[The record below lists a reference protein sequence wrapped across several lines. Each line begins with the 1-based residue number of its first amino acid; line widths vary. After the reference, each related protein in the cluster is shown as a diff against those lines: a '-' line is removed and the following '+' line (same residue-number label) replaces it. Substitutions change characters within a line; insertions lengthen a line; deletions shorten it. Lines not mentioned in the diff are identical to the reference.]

1 VERREFT
8 VLHKIVLGLVQ
19 KDLEQEL
26 KASTAEINIP
36 EIIGRT
42 PLSMAAERSE
52 VEAVATLLKYGADPG
67 ISSYSQ
73 TSALHYAA
81 TAKNPECVRLLLE
94 AGVDVDC
101 MTNWDQTPLHFA
113 AAFTKDVRH
122 AKLLLDYGAD
132 PNKRDRDG
140 IVPLSWCAISNNPGV
155 ATVLL
160 ERGADVEGVDNKGSS
175 ALQRA
180 IKSNRH
186 DVLKMIVQKKPRV
199 EACVPEDVSIW
210 HLIATNADL
219 ETIRI
224 ICQLDYSGT
233 TDINEDS
240 LEASA
245 IETLQERLDSI
256 PELRAA
262 FGDLLQSV
270 RTSGNGDDR
279 LGIGQEEEDVWED
292 ARERLED

>member
-1 VERREFT
+1 M
-8 VLHKIVLGLVQ
+8 
-19 KDLEQEL
+19 
-26 KASTAEINIP
+26 KASTADINVP

-52 VEAVATLLKYGADPG
+52 AEAVATLLKYEADPR

-81 TAKNPECVRLLLE
+81 SAKDPECVRLLLE
-94 AGVDVDC
+94 AGLNVDC
-101 MTNWDQTPLHFA
+101 VTNWDQTPLHFA

-132 PNKRDRDG
+132 PNKRDKDG

-155 ATVLL
+155 TTVLL
-160 ERGADVEGVDNKGSS
+160 ERGADVEGVDNEGSS

-186 DVLKMIVQKKPRV
+186 EIMNMIVQKKPRV

-210 HLIATNADL
+210 HLIAANADL
-219 ETIRI
+219 DTIRI
-224 ICQLDYSGT
+224 ISQLDYSGT
-233 TDINEDS
+233 LENKVHS
-240 LEASA
+240 EASA
-245 IETLQERLDSI
+245 MEVLKQRIDSA
-256 PELRAA
+256 PKLRAA
-262 FGDLLQSV
+262 FEHLLQSA
-270 RTSGNGDDR
+270 RTSGNRDDP
-279 LGIGQEEEDVWED
+279 
-292 ARERLED
+292 